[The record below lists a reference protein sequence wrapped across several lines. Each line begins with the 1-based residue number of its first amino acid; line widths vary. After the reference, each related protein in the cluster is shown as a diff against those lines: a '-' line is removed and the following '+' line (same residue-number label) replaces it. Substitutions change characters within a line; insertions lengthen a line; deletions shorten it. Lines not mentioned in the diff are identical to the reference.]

1 MNDHQFPA
9 ARPTAEERRSVDRSP
24 PMSRATALRELV
36 GGGAALLGA
45 ATATG
50 LAIQPSAA
58 AAPSRTQDQKIL
70 NYLLVLEHL
79 QDAFYR
85 NAQAGGTLSGDLR
98 TYAQAAGA
106 QERVHVRLLT
116 KMLGGAAQPA
126 PRFHFPAGTRSG
138 NGFTKT
144 AVELEETAVGAYIA
158 TGANLTER
166 VMETVGSICAV
177 EARQAAW
184 IRSIADE
191 LPAPAA
197 ADPARGQQSVLA
209 TIRRFAR

>member
-1 MNDHQFPA
+1 MNDDQLPT
-9 ARPTAEERRSVDRSP
+9 ARPTAEERRPVDRKR

-50 LAIQPSAA
+50 LAILPSAT
-58 AAPSRTQDQKIL
+58 AAPSRTQDQRIL

-79 QDAFYR
+79 QDGFYR

-98 TYAQAAGA
+98 EYAQAAGA

-116 KMLGGAAQPA
+116 KMLGGAAHPA
-126 PRFHFPAGTRSG
+126 PRFHFPAGTKSG
-138 NGFTKT
+138 HGFITT

-158 TGANLTER
+158 TAANLTER
-166 VMETVGSICAV
+166 VMEAVGSISAV

-191 LPAPAA
+191 LPAPEA
-197 ADPARGQQSVLA
+197 ADPARTQQSVLA
-209 TIRRFAR
+209 TIRRFAK